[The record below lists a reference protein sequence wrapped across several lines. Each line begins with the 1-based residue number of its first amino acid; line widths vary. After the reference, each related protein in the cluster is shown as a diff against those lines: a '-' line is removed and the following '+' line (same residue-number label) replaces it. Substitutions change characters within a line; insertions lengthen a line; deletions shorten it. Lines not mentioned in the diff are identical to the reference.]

1 MTISFNWLKDY
12 LPLDMTPEQAAK
24 VLTDIG
30 LEVESMEL
38 AEAIP
43 GGLAGVVTAKVL
55 TCVPHPNS
63 DHLHITSVDA
73 GGEEPLQIVCGAPNV
88 AAGQKVLLATIGTT
102 LTFSNGEQV
111 KIKKGKI
118 RGEESLGMIC
128 AEDELGIGTSHE
140 GIMVLPEDTPVG
152 VAAKDF
158 LHLSSDAVFEIG
170 LTPNRVDA
178 ASHIGV
184 ARDLV
189 AWFATQGQKVKIQW
203 PAVEQF
209 KENPAGAMNAIQVK
223 VLAPEAAPRY
233 SGLTLSNVKVA
244 ASPDWMQQRL
254 RAVGL
259 RPINNV
265 VDITNYVLM
274 ETGQPLHAFDRS
286 QIIGDQVVVRL
297 ANEGE
302 KFVTLDQVER
312 TLTSQDLMICNAQE
326 PMCMAGVFGGAKS
339 GVTESTTSVFLESA
353 YFHPVFIRKTSK
365 RHGLKTDASFR
376 YERGADPNMTI
387 YALKRAALLIQ
398 ELCGAKIE
406 GNITDLYT
414 NPVENVKVDLNYN
427 RMFALMGK
435 NIGKDTVDNIVE
447 ALEMTICT
455 KNDENLT
462 VEVPA
467 YRVDVQ
473 RECDVVEDVLRIY
486 GYNNIEIP
494 SQVRSSISPVEKP
507 NEDQVKNT
515 LANRLAAQGWR
526 EIMCN
531 SLTKADYYTPIDTFK
546 AEALVRLL
554 NPLSSDLNAMR
565 QTLLFGG
572 LETVAYNINRQ
583 QCDLRFF
590 EQGNVYWYNSKA
602 DTQENA
608 QDGHSLRA
616 YKEAPRLALF
626 ATGSDKP
633 QNWHTPTTAV
643 DFYYLKSYV
652 EQLFLNYGQNL
663 YNMDYQ
669 EAPSDLYDEG
679 ISYVCR
685 GKLLAT
691 VGKISKKV
699 CAQFDIKQKVYAAEI
714 SWDVFFSLIKSHKVH
729 YEEMPKFPEV
739 RRDLA
744 LVVDN
749 EVAYATLRN
758 IAFKTEKRL
767 LKRVQLFDVYTG
779 IKLPAGKKQYALSFV
794 LQDTEKTLT
803 DTVVEQTMNKL
814 LAAFQKETGAVLR

>member
-1 MTISFNWLKDY
+1 M
-12 LPLDMTPEQAAK
+12 DMTAEQVAK

-30 LEVESMEL
+30 LEVEGMET
-38 AEAIP
+38 AEAVP

-63 DHLHITSVDA
+63 DHLHITTVDA
-73 GGEEPLQIVCGAPNV
+73 GTEAPLQIVCGAPNV

-128 AEDELGIGTSHE
+128 AEDELGIGASHE

-152 VAAKDF
+152 MAAKDY
-158 LHLSSDAVFEIG
+158 LHLSSDTVFEIG

-178 ASHIGV
+178 ASYIGV

-189 AWFATQGQKVKIQW
+189 AWFASQGKQVKLQW
-203 PAVEQF
+203 PSVEAF
-209 KENPAGAMNAIQVK
+209 RENPSADADAVK
-223 VLAPEAAPRY
+223 VTVLAPQAAMRY
-233 SGLTLSNVKVA
+233 SGISLSGLKVGP
-244 ASPDWMQQRL
+244 SPDWMQEKL

-265 VDITNYVLM
+265 VDITNFVLM
-274 ETGQPLHAFDRS
+274 ETGQPLHAFDRAK
-286 QIIGDQVVVRL
+286 ITGNQVVVRM

-312 TLTSQDLMICNAQE
+312 TLTAQDLMICNAQE

-339 GVTESTTSVFLESA
+339 GVTEQTTDVFVESA

-376 YERGADPNMTI
+376 YERGADPNITL
-387 YALKRAALLIQ
+387 YALKRAVLLMQ
-398 ELCGAKIE
+398 EFCGARVE
-406 GNITDLYT
+406 GNIVDQYPA
-414 NPVENVKVDLNYN
+414 PVQNVKVDLNYD

-435 NIGKDTVDNIVE
+435 NIGRDTVDAIVR
-447 ALEMTICT
+447 ALEMNICG
-455 KNDENLT
+455 KDDKGLT

-494 SQVRSSISPVEKP
+494 LQVRSSVSPAEKP
-507 NEDQVKNT
+507 NEDQVKHT
-515 LANRLAAQGWR
+515 VANRLAAQGWR

-531 SLTKADYYTPIDTFK
+531 SLTKADFYASLDTFK
-546 AEALVRLL
+546 SEDLVRLL

-572 LETVAYNINRQ
+572 LETIAYNINRQ
-583 QCDLRFF
+583 QYDLRFF
-590 EQGNVYWYNSKA
+590 EQGNVYRYNSKA

-608 QDGHSLRA
+608 QEGHSLRA

-626 ATGSDKP
+626 ATGADKP
-633 QNWHTPTTAV
+633 QNWHTPAAAV
-643 DFYYLKSYV
+643 DFFFLKSYV
-652 EQLFLNYGQNL
+652 EQLFAAYGQDL
-663 YNMDYQ
+663 YQMDFQ
-669 EAPSDLYDEG
+669 EAPSDLYEEG

-691 VGKISKKV
+691 VGRVSKKC
-699 CAQFDIKQKVYAAEI
+699 CALFDIRQKVYAAEI
-714 SWDVFFSLIKSHKVH
+714 CWDVFFGLIKTHKVH
-729 YEEMPKFPEV
+729 YEEMPRFPEV

-744 LVVDN
+744 LVVDRG
-749 EVAYATLRN
+749 VAYATLRA

-779 IKLPAGKKQYALSFV
+779 IKLPSGKKQYALSFV
-794 LQDTEKTLT
+794 LQDAEKTLT
-803 DTVVEQTMNKL
+803 DAYVEQTMSKL
-814 LAAFQKETGAVLR
+814 LEAFRRETGAELR